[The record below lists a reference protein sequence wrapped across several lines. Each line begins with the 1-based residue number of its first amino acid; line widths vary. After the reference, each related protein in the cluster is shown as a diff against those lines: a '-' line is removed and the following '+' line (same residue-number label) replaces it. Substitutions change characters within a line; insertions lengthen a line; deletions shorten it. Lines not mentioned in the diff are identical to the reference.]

1 LISAPRHPTARAL
14 IEWAQR
20 NGLFFAL
27 VILFVF
33 FWLASDRFMTTA
45 NIAVVLQQVS
55 VVGLI
60 AIPGAMLVLS
70 GYVDLSVGS
79 IAVLAAVTFGKAME
93 LQLGLAASVVLGLLA
108 GTAWGVLNGYL
119 IAILNFSPII
129 VTLGGLAGARGLAQL
144 VTHGFTQFGFGPT
157 FAVLG
162 NGAILAIPVPVW
174 IYAAVFLVGAHVWYQ
189 TPVGPHM
196 AAIGGA
202 RDAARALGIKTRTLP
217 FWLYVASGLAASV
230 GGLIVSSELDGAS
243 VSTGI
248 GMELDAL
255 TGILLGGVA
264 FTGGRGS
271 LFGVLFGTVFIGA
284 LTNGLVQINV
294 SPYFQQVAVGIALV
308 LAAGL
313 DVLYQRLD
321 RIRFADEADDPVE
334 PVPAATRQPEAAK

>member
-1 LISAPRHPTARAL
+1 MTRAL
-14 IEWAQR
+14 LEWAQR

-33 FWLASDRFMTTA
+33 FWLSSERFMTTA
-45 NIAVVLQQVS
+45 NIAVILQQVS

-60 AIPGAMLVLS
+60 AVPGAMLVLS

-79 IAVLAAVTFGKAME
+79 ITVLGAVTFGKAME
-93 LQLGLAASVVLGLLA
+93 AQLGLGVSIVLGLMA

-157 FAVLG
+157 FAILG
-162 NGAILAIPVPVW
+162 NGELLAIPVPVW
-174 IYAAVFLVGAHVWYQ
+174 IYAAVFLAGAHVWYQ

-217 FWLYVASGLAASV
+217 FWLYVASGLASSV
-230 GGLIVSSELDGAS
+230 GGLIVSSELDGSS
-243 VSTGI
+243 VSTGV
-248 GMELDAL
+248 GMELDVL

-271 LFGVLFGTVFIGA
+271 LFGVLFGTIFIGA

-321 RIRFADEADDPVE
+321 RIRFSDEADDPAD
-334 PVPAATRQPEAAK
+334 PVPAVSQQPEAVK